1 MSFDKEDE
9 LRREEI
15 REAKNFILVRIESC
29 LFMIGDL
36 LARGLHQE
44 ALRRFEALEPLLPP
58 EVRRE
63 AEKHLAILKAAK
75 KVIKAAVAKPTTPY
89 DKMRMRRLT
98 AAGYHDLMLE
108 TLELIQ
114 DAMFKYQLRTRGF
127 TGVDLS
133 QTRMEKADFEVEPEP

>member
-1 MSFDKEDE
+1 MSFDKDE

-15 REAKNFILVRIESC
+15 REAKNFILVQIERC

-36 LARGLHQE
+36 LAQRLHQE
-44 ALRRFEALEPLLPP
+44 ALRRFEALRPLLPP
-58 EVRRE
+58 EVRAE

-75 KVIKAAVAKPTTPY
+75 KVIRAAAAKETWDSNKARAK
-89 DKMRMRRLT
+89 RL
-98 AAGYHDLMLE
+98 AAGRYHDLMLE

-133 QTRMEKADFEVEPEP
+133 QTKMEKADFEVEPEP